1 MAGAAQ
7 GTGNTGQVQGWAG
20 ARGHAECGRGRTP
33 AAQTGSG
40 FLSQSGVIDVETA
53 LGSPLPLPLP
63 STFLVLLKIMRGK
76 ARGDDLVQ
84 DEMRCHAMPCHAW

>member
-53 LGSPLPLPLP
+53 LGSPLPP
-63 STFLVLLKIMRGK
+63 SSAVNVSCSSENNAG
-76 ARGDDLVQ
+76 
-84 DEMRCHAMPCHAW
+84 